1 MDADVDWRQ
10 PVKFQVFSHRHAKQ
24 ILENTPEYQDLFID
38 VIEAIENVT
47 EERLISHFK
56 SNYEDL
62 GKSKKSLSES
72 INQTLKVE
80 LTAAGWRSEA
90 RIFRD
95 AEFGDGKWRLDFAK
109 AAKIPESDSRPY
121 GDQAETGI
129 SIEVGFNHSGSIAWN
144 LLKPVLAS
152 ELNHVEK
159 DIQTSVGI
167 VITAKRNLQKA
178 GGFDGAIG
186 VFEDYVSHLVPLR
199 DVLTV
204 PILVIGLEAPETFR
218 ISQTKKGNVT
228 FGHVELI

>member
-1 MDADVDWRQ
+1 M
-10 PVKFQVFSHRHAKQ
+10 KFKVFSHRHALQ
-24 ILENTPEYQDLFID
+24 ILENTPEYQHLYVDI
-38 VIEAIENVT
+38 IEAIENVS
-47 EERLISHFK
+47 EDRIISHFRD
-56 SNYEDL
+56 NYESR
-62 GKSKKSLSES
+62 GKSKKSISES
-72 INQTLKVE
+72 INQLLKVE
-80 LTAAGWRSEA
+80 LTAGGWRPEA

-95 AEFGDGKWRLDFAK
+95 ADFGDGKWRLDFAK
-109 AAKIPESDSRPY
+109 STPVPATDSRPY
-121 GDQAETGI
+121 SKNNESGI

-159 DIQTSVGI
+159 DIQTSVGV
-167 VITAKRNLQKA
+167 VITATRELQIA

-218 ISQTKKGNVT
+218 IAHRKDGNVT
-228 FGHVELI
+228 FGFVELL

>member
-1 MDADVDWRQ
+1 M
-10 PVKFQVFSHRHAKQ
+10 KFNVFSHRHAKQ
-24 ILENTPEYQDLFID
+24 ILENTPEYQLLFLD
-38 VIEAIENVT
+38 VIEAIENVS
-47 EERLISHFK
+47 EVRLIQHFVD
-56 SNYEDL
+56 NYESA
-62 GKSKKSLSES
+62 GKAKKSISES
-72 INQTLKVE
+72 INQLLKVE
-80 LTAAGWRSEA
+80 LVAAGWMPEA

-95 AEFGDGKWRLDFAK
+95 ADFGDGKWRLDFAK
-109 AAKIPESDSRPY
+109 STPIPESDSRAY
-121 GDQAETGI
+121 GSVKETGI

-167 VITAKRNLQKA
+167 VITASRALQEA

-204 PILVIGLEAPETFR
+204 PILVIGLDAPESFR
-218 ISQTKKGNVT
+218 IRHEKRGTTTYG
-228 FGHVELI
+228 FVEML

>member
-1 MDADVDWRQ
+1 MRF
-10 PVKFQVFSHRHAKQ
+10 KVFSHRHAKQ
-24 ILENTPEYQDLFID
+24 ILENTIEYKLLYEEVQ
-38 VIEAIENVT
+38 ESIENITDSRLVT
-47 EERLISHFK
+47 HFRD
-56 SNYEDL
+56 NYEIP
-62 GKSKKSLSES
+62 GKAKKSISES
-72 INQTLKVE
+72 INNLLSVE
-80 LTAAGWRSEA
+80 LVEAGWRPEA

-95 AEFGDGKWRLDFAK
+95 ADFGDGKWRLDFAK
-109 AAKIPESDSRPY
+109 KTSIPDSDSRPY
-121 GDQAETGI
+121 GEMTETGI
-129 SIEVGFNHSGSIAWN
+129 SIEVAFNHSGSIAWN

-167 VITAKRNLQKA
+167 VITATRNLQVL

-218 ISQTKKGNVT
+218 ISHSKKGSTT
-228 FGHVELI
+228 FGHVEMT

>member
-1 MDADVDWRQ
+1 M
-10 PVKFQVFSHRHAKQ
+10 KFQVFSHRHAKQ
-24 ILENTPEYQDLFID
+24 ILENTPEYQQLYLD

-47 EERLISHFK
+47 ENRIIDHFRE
-56 SNYEDL
+56 NYEL
-62 GKSKKSLSES
+62 PGKAKKSISES
-72 INQTLKVE
+72 INQILKTE
-80 LTAAGWRSEA
+80 LTAAGWQSEA
-90 RIFRD
+90 KIFRD
-95 AEFGDGKWRLDFAK
+95 ADFGDGKWRLDFAK
-109 AAKIPESDSRPY
+109 STPIPVSDSRAY
-121 GDQAETGI
+121 GDVRETGI

-167 VITAKRNLQKA
+167 VITASRALQVE

-204 PILVIGLEAPETFR
+204 PILVIGLQAPETFR
-218 ISQTKKGNVT
+218 ISHEKRGNT
-228 FGHVELI
+228 TYGHVEMT

>member
-1 MDADVDWRQ
+1 MRY
-10 PVKFQVFSHRHAKQ
+10 KIFSHRHAKQ
-24 ILENTPEYQDLFID
+24 ILENTIEYKLLYEE
-38 VIEAIENVT
+38 VKESIENITDIRLVT
-47 EERLISHFK
+47 HFRD
-56 SNYEDL
+56 NYEIP
-62 GKSKKSLSES
+62 GKAKKSISES
-72 INQTLKVE
+72 INNLLSVE
-80 LTAAGWRSEA
+80 LVEAGWRPEA

-95 AEFGDGKWRLDFAK
+95 ADFGDGKWRLDFAK
-109 AAKIPESDSRPY
+109 NTSIPESDSRPY
-121 GDQAETGI
+121 GEMTETGI
-129 SIEVGFNHSGSIAWN
+129 SIEVAFNHSGSIAWN

-167 VITAKRNLQKA
+167 VITATRDLQVS

-218 ISQTKKGNVT
+218 ISHSKKGSTT
-228 FGHVELI
+228 FGHVEMT

>member
-1 MDADVDWRQ
+1 M
-10 PVKFQVFSHRHAKQ
+10 KYQVFSHRHAKQ
-24 ILENTPEYQDLFID
+24 ILENTPEYQQLFLD
-38 VIEAIENVT
+38 VIEAIENVS
-47 EERLISHFK
+47 EERLVRHFID
-56 SNYEDL
+56 NYETP
-62 GKSKKSLSES
+62 GKAQKSLSKS
-72 INQTLKVE
+72 INQLLKVE
-80 LTAAGWRSEA
+80 LHAAGWKSEA

-109 AAKIPESDSRPY
+109 STPIPVSDTRTY
-121 GDQAETGI
+121 GDMNESGI

-167 VITAKRNLQKA
+167 VITATRGLQNA

-204 PILVIGLEAPETFR
+204 PTLVIGLDAPETFKIR
-218 ISQTKKGNVT
+218 HEKRGKTT
-228 FGHVELI
+228 YGHVELL